1 MRILYWPKIQLG
13 RAVIAEQLGAV
24 PGAELTVTETLP
36 QLLAALPGAAG
47 VVLAD
52 APEAEARQVVE
63 QLRAPGNTVRWLH
76 FVSAGREGFE
86 AAGLPPGIA
95 VTYAAGAAAPAV
107 AEHAMA
113 LLLALGRR
121 IPVVLAQQAERHW
134 DRAAPGSRAWAL
146 EGKTLVIVGY
156 GQIGQ
161 EIAKRARPFGA
172 RIVALSRSARPD
184 ALVDEALPLSQ
195 LHEALGR
202 ADAVMLSIALTPET
216 QHLIGRDALAR
227 LKPGT
232 LLVNVARGGVIDQVA
247 LREALHN
254 GRLAG
259 AGLDVVDPEPLPAT
273 DPLWDS
279 PNLIL
284 SPHFAGSGSPA
295 TVARLAGGAAENL
308 RRFIAGQP
316 LLHQVAG

>member
-24 PGAELTVTETLP
+24 PGAELLVTETLP

-47 VVLAD
+47 IVLAD
-52 APEAEARQVVE
+52 AAEAEARQVVE

-113 LLLALGRR
+113 LLLSLGRR
-121 IPVVLAQQAERHW
+121 IPVVLAQQAERRW
-134 DRAAPGSRAWAL
+134 DRVAPGSRAWAL
-146 EGKTLVIVGY
+146 EGKTLAIVGY

-195 LHEALGR
+195 LHETLGR
-202 ADAVMLSIALTPET
+202 ADAVVLSIALTPET
-216 QHLIGRDALAR
+216 QHLIDRAALAAF
-227 LKPGT
+227 KPGA
-232 LLVNVARGGVIDQVA
+232 LLVNVARGGVVDQAA
-247 LREALHN
+247 LREALHD

-308 RRFIAGQP
+308 RRFMAGQP